1 MGDHSGTEKS
11 AGARAVDVA
20 KWIVT
25 NRKKLIA
32 GALVA
37 LPFASRFIP
46 GFPTDELAHILNLLL
61 GA

>member
-1 MGDHSGTEKS
+1 MGEHSGTEKS
-11 AGARAVDVA
+11 AGARVVDVA
-20 KWIVT
+20 KWVFV
-25 NRKKLIA
+25 NRRKLIA

-46 GFPTDELAHILNLLL
+46 GFPTDELAHILNMLL